1 MPKRT
6 AIAATLNI
14 DCYEKDESQAL
25 LEESEIARALDR
37 LNIMMTD
44 LAKELKLELRF
55 EVQWSNT
62 IKWSLDRPA
71 DHPEEEDE

>member
-6 AIAATLNI
+6 AISATLDI
-14 DCYEKDESQAL
+14 DCYEKTEAQAV

-37 LNIMMTD
+37 LNMMMTD

-55 EVQWSNT
+55 DVQWSNT

-71 DHPEEEDE
+71 DHPKEEDE